1 MHHEIQAMLVDVSPG
16 TDSNQ
21 GLTNKL
27 VTTIA
32 KEEAITLD
40 TMIEFTF
47 LGQVILDLKQIS
59 EVSRCLNAHP
69 EIDRLIFVIKD
80 GQFLG
85 KAVADGS
92 FTNDRLIS
100 IDVDGAGSRNK
111 EELHSEIIQIIGRQD
126 VRTLPVYRQHPA

>member
-21 GLTNKL
+21 GLTNEL

-32 KEEAITLD
+32 KEKAITLD

-59 EVSRCLNAHP
+59 EVSRCLNTQP
-69 EIDRLIFVIKD
+69 EIDRLFFVIKD

-85 KAVADGS
+85 KAVPDRSLA
-92 FTNDRLIS
+92 NDPLIS
-100 IDVDGAGSRNK
+100 IHITRAVS
-111 EELHSEIIQIIGRQD
+111 
-126 VRTLPVYRQHPA
+126 